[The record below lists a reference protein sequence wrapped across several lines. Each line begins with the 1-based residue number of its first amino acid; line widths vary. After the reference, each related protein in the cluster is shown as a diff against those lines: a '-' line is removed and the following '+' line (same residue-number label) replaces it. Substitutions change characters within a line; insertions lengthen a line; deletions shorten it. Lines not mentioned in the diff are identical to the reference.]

1 MTDAPRGRNL
11 VLIGCRGCG
20 KTSVGRAVAAKL
32 GWAFVDTDERVA
44 ALAGRPIAGIFAT
57 DGEAAFREL
66 ESRVIAEAVRDA
78 GLPPRPAGSGPALQ
92 GSAGVSPALKHVGAA
107 PAQGLR
113 NAGLGGPALQGSAG
127 VSPAVL
133 SVGGGAVLS
142 PANRAALRQAGLC
155 VWLTAPADQL
165 HRRVTSDPDH
175 AADRPALTHLE
186 ELAEMQHLLRQREPL
201 YAAVAD
207 HVVSTAG
214 RSLEEVVEIV
224 RRLAATPGPSAD
236 MR

>member
-1 MTDAPRGRNL
+1 MTDTPRGRNL

-20 KTSVGRAVAAKL
+20 KTSVGRAVAEKL

-44 ALAGRPIAGIFAT
+44 ALAGRPIAAIFAT
-57 DGEAAFREL
+57 DGEAVFRAL
-66 ESRVIAEAVRDA
+66 ESRVIAEVTR
-78 GLPPRPAGSGPALQ
+78 
-92 GSAGVSPALKHVGAA
+92 H
-107 PAQGLR
+107 
-113 NAGLGGPALQGSAG
+113 AGLGGPALPGSAG

-133 SVGGGAVLS
+133 SAGGGAVLS

-155 VWLTAPADQL
+155 IWLTAPADEL
-165 HRRVTSDPDH
+165 HRRVMSDPDH
-175 AADRPALTHLE
+175 AADRPALTHLDGPA
-186 ELAEMQHLLRQREPL
+186 ELQHLLREREPL
-201 YAAVAD
+201 YAALAD

-236 MR
+236 KR